1 MRSRA
6 ASVVTSKAT
15 LVEFFH
21 IWAKLRGWKVPA
33 FHYRALMW
41 LESRGDLAVWMMF
54 RGAAKSTLL
63 AIYNAWRYYQ
73 DPSYRILHQG
83 DQDGTAHKTAR
94 DTKAVLMRH
103 PLTAKQFRDVRG
115 EISFW
120 WVPGANDER
129 NPSMQAAGILS
140 NITSSRA
147 DEVQNDDVEVPKNI
161 GTVDA
166 REKLRY
172 RLSEQTHILAPGGR
186 ALFVGTPHTH
196 DSLYAEQI
204 RMGAD
209 ALIIRLFGHE
219 HRIETATKA
228 DQLVPFKPE
237 FVFEGIGERARLLVE
252 GRDYRLTTAGIRLTK
267 PSGALVDC
275 YAGCAW
281 PERFDGEALAKR
293 RRTCRTINEW
303 DSQYQLHAKPL
314 TQVRLDPD
322 RLVAYDAEPQVRTV
336 NRTTMMVLGNVQI
349 VSARLRMDPSSG
361 KKNSD
366 VSALAL
372 ILQDAL
378 GRLYWHRAIALRGE
392 LAEIDDNGVVQGGQV
407 EQICDVIEMFQIGR
421 IEVETNSIGGH
432 VPSIL
437 RGAIKRRRLACGV
450 GEDAVRSN
458 KNADILAALEPP
470 LTSGYLWAHVSV
482 IDTIEHQ
489 MRDWNPAVTEQ
500 PDDYLDCAA
509 RAILAEPV
517 RIGKVV
523 GQKGGIPPGPS
534 LQDWRPNG
542 GVHEVE
548 LDLS

>member
-6 ASVVTSKAT
+6 ASVAPSKAT

-63 AIYNAWRYYQ
+63 AVYNAWRYYQ

-115 EISFW
+115 EVSFW

-161 GTVDA
+161 GTAEA

-252 GRDYRLTTAGIRLTK
+252 GTDYRLTTGGIRLTK

-281 PERFDGEALAKR
+281 PERFDGEELAKR
-293 RRTCRTINEW
+293 RRKCRTINEW

-349 VSARLRMDPSSG
+349 VSARLRLDPSSG

-392 LAEIDDNGVVQGGQV
+392 LAEIGDNGVVQGGQV
-407 EQICDVIEMFQIGR
+407 DQICDVIEQFQIGR
-421 IEVETNSIGGH
+421 IDVETNGIGGH

-482 IDTIEHQ
+482 IDTIERQ

-500 PDDYLDCAA
+500 PDDHLDCAA

-523 GQKGGIPPGPS
+523 GQKGGIPPRPS